1 MLGHATRKGFGV
13 KSKVSNRQGVSALGQ
28 PPLPHTG
35 LLVKNIFFG
44 YDTTKRSVVI
54 GPVRLSGGTPESL
67 AALEYGGTSRITTRR
82 KGKRTVISAKIAARP
97 YMQPALNKEL
107 PKLPAMWANSVKP

>member
-1 MLGHATRKGFGV
+1 MLGHAVPKRFGV
-13 KSKVSNRQGVSALGQ
+13 KSKVSNRQGVSAPGS

-44 YDTTKRSVVI
+44 YDVSKRSAVI
-54 GPVRLSGGTPESL
+54 GPVPLSGGTLESL

-82 KGKRTVISAKIAARP
+82 KGKRTIVSAKIAARP
-97 YMQPALNKEL
+97 FMHPALQKEL
-107 PKLPAMWANSVKP
+107 PKLPAMWRDSVKP